1 MTSIDRLAR
10 TGIDLCI
17 SKIVTGKIA
26 VHFESTYVKDGC
38 FLCGEFG
45 LGDTV
50 EEAAADYIK
59 KLEGKTIV
67 VEPSYKNR
75 REILF
80 L

>member
-1 MTSIDRLAR
+1 MR
-10 TGIDLCI
+10 I
-17 SKIVTGKIA
+17 SKIIISDEIA
-26 VHFESTYVKDGC
+26 VHFESAYVKDGC

-45 LGDTV
+45 RGDTV

-67 VEPSYKNR
+67 VEPSSKNR